1 MKTNKKKIA
10 LRASSIIYACLIYIF
25 LYIPIMVV
33 IVFSFNTSKANVNF
47 EGFTFAWYG
56 KMFENEA
63 LIEAF
68 ANTVIVAVASTVI
81 STIVGTIAAVGMYR
95 YNFKGKGLIDSL
107 LYIPVV
113 IPEIVL
119 AISLVMMLNIFGI
132 TLSMLTVIIA
142 HVTFCLPFVIIT
154 VRSRMSGFD
163 KHVEEAAMD
172 LGANRVRT
180 FMKVTLPIIAPGVLA
195 GAMLALSLSLDDVIV
210 SSFTAGSTSMLPI
223 YINGILKRS
232 FISPDVNALSTLMI
246 VGTVLIMVLANW
258 FERRADKKMHGIE
271 PIEEIERA

>member
-163 KHVEEAAMD
+163 KHIEEAAMD

-246 VGTVLIMVLANW
+246 LGTVLIMVLANW